1 MKNGEE
7 SQKRGM
13 REGKKEC
20 KCVWEKECECVNVCV
35 CVRERERS
43 NANRRVV
50 NSRRKDKLDKKIVAR
65 SKFVRKSKISENA

>member
-1 MKNGEE
+1 MCVCVCDRE
-7 SQKRGM
+7 SVG
-13 REGKKEC
+13 G
-20 KCVWEKECECVNVCV
+20 CVYICV